1 MSNYVIMKKDLTF
14 TPVQNLATGIYLVN
28 HDDAESVWDLW
39 SGRPV
44 YQK

>member
-1 MSNYVIMKKDLTF
+1 MSGYVIMNKDRTF
-14 TPVQNLATGIYLVN
+14 SPVHNLATGIYLVN
-28 HDDAESVWDLW
+28 NDDAESVWDLW